1 MGLLQSHGRHRGGDG
16 QARLIAAAR
25 FNQASFMPTFRS
37 LDDADVKGKRV
48 LLRVDLNVPMQDG
61 KVADSTRIEEIVPTI
76 VELADKG
83 GKVILLS
90 HFDRPK
96 GRDPKYSLRPVAA
109 EVARLV
115 KRPVAFAND
124 CVGPK
129 AEAAVAA
136 MKNGEIVCLEN
147 TRFHPGEEKNDK
159 EFAKQLAALGDIFVN
174 DAFSAAH
181 REHASTTTIVTAS
194 KLLAYPGRAMK
205 AEIDALE
212 RAFERPEH
220 PVTAIVGGAKVS
232 TKLELLG
239 NLLTKVETL
248 IIGGAMANTFLVA
261 QGKRVGKSLVESDLV
276 GAAHDIMSRARA
288 LGREIVLP
296 VDAVVA
302 GKLATHAPS
311 HVVSV
316 DQVGADDMILD
327 IGPRTVEHV
336 VSVLARSKTLVWNGP
351 FGAFEHEPFD
361 NGTIEVA
368 EAAAELTAAGK
379 LVSFA
384 GGGDT
389 VAALNV
395 ASVKERMTHV
405 STGGGAFLESLEGKT
420 LPGVKV
426 LLVAEPSRAT
436 AG

>member
-1 MGLLQSHGRHRGGDG
+1 
-16 QARLIAAAR
+16 
-25 FNQASFMPTFRS
+25 MPSFRS
-37 LDDADVKGKRV
+37 LDDADIKAKRV
-48 LLRVDLNVPMQDG
+48 LVRVDLNVPMQDG
-61 KVADSTRIEEIVPTI
+61 KVTDSTRIEEIVPTI
-76 VELADKG
+76 RELSDKG

-96 GRDPKYSLRPVAA
+96 GRDLKFSLRLVAA

-115 KRPVAFAND
+115 KRPVAFAED
-124 CVGPK
+124 CIGPK
-129 AEAAVAA
+129 AETAIAA
-136 MKNGEIVCLEN
+136 MKDGDILCLEN
-147 TRFHPGEEKNDK
+147 TRFHPGEEKNDHD
-159 EFAKQLAALGDIFVN
+159 FAKKLAALGDIFVN

-181 REHASTTTIVTAS
+181 RAHASTTSIVTVG
-194 KLLAYPGRAMK
+194 KLPAYPGRAMK
-205 AEIDALE
+205 SELDALA
-212 RAFERPEH
+212 RAFEHPEH

-239 NLLTKVETL
+239 NLLGKVETL

-261 QGKRVGKSLVESDLV
+261 QGRSVGKSLYEADLV
-276 GAAHDIMSRARA
+276 GAAAEIMHKARA

-296 VDAVVA
+296 IDGVVA
-302 GKLATHAPS
+302 AQLTEHAPS
-311 HVVSV
+311 RVVPV
-316 DQVGADDMILD
+316 DQIGADDMVLD
-327 IGPRTVEHV
+327 IGPRSIEHV

-368 EAAAELTAAGK
+368 EATAELTAAGK

-389 VAALNV
+389 VAALNL
-395 ASVKERMTHV
+395 AAVKERMTHV

-426 LLVAEPSRAT
+426 LLNP
-436 AG
+436 